1 MSMNKQRIA
10 DLVARLSAE
19 TADFDNKIGGSE
31 KKLGNFSQKAE
42 KAEDSNEGLGKS
54 LTEVSGKLALLPGP
68 LGQVGG
74 HLDNLTDNVGGLGAK
89 WTLVAGSVAVAIGAM
104 TAGLPTLAETER
116 RLLQQE
122 QLIKATGYAS
132 GYTAQEL
139 DELARSV
146 AMNTLTS
153 TQEAAKAIGVMLSFR
168 AVMGSTFREAIML
181 SQDIASVWGTDMS
194 GVAENLGEALNDP
207 INGLTVLGSYGV
219 NFTQTQKDMVEQ
231 MTKTGDVAAAQ
242 GVILDE
248 LRLRFGGGA
257 SAEASGLVGTV
268 DTFSQTWEEMLESLS
283 DKSGAMFFAKT
294 TLQGLIDIMQGVKDF
309 VDPEPMEEFNDLLKQ
324 RIELSRQIDEIESQ
338 SDGELPS
345 ISPFGLLGPSK
356 NELFNLTV
364 EYNMVTKRMM
374 ELQEEFKQKSI
385 AQKEAQDKAAEA
397 AKDREK
403 QRIEEVAAEKRK
415 KDAEEKQREDKRQK
429 EREAAQKV
437 ADQKALE
444 RERETTEEWLIE
456 LDRRNLSEMQL
467 INAKY
472 MDDASRLA
480 EKRQQDLIT
489 EEQYQHSLSEIQ
501 RYYASERT
509 KLMEKEAEEQK
520 KKNQTYMDKYMESM
534 QKAAYDT
541 DMLWTK
547 VFDSFTSGFGQAF
560 SSAILDSESASDA
573 FQIMAEGMA
582 RATLDAIGQIMA
594 QRLVMWTL
602 QKTLNAGE
610 TASQVAQVTAEAQSA
625 SLLAG
630 IHAYSSTAAIPIT
643 GPTLA
648 PGAAAAAIAATEPM
662 AAAATAAAAAGFA
675 GMFDEGGF
683 IPAGQWGITGEL
695 GPEITLGPTQVIGR
709 KKTADLLQQ
718 AGKSANV
725 GESSPSI
732 QQTVEQHFHLSDVYG
747 DAAVQA
753 IIRSAAKEGA
763 DAAYQRVATDFA
775 TGRGIRQTLK
785 RGTGL

>member
-1 MSMNKQRIA
+1 MNKQRIA

-54 LTEVSGKLALLPGP
+54 LTEVSGKLAQLPGP

-74 HLDNLTDNVGGLGAK
+74 HLDNLTDNVDGLGAK

-257 SAEASGLVGTV
+257 SAEASGLIGTV

-283 DKSGAMFFAKT
+283 DKSGSMEFSKKAINA
-294 TLQGLIDIMQGVKDF
+294 LIDAMRGIKNF
-309 VDPEPMEEFNDLLKQ
+309 IDPEPLQEFNDLLEK
-324 RIELSRQIDEIESQ
+324 RAELSRQIDEIESQ

-364 EYNMVTKRMM
+364 EYSRTVKRIE
-374 ELQEEFKQKSI
+374 ELN
-385 AQKEAQDKAAEA
+385 AQFQADKEAKELAQEKAAEA
-397 AKDREK
+397 AKEREK
-403 QRIEEVAAEKRK
+403 QRLEEEAAEKRK

-444 RERETTEEWLIE
+444 RERETTEEWLVEIE
-456 LDRRNLSEMQL
+456 RRNLSEMQL
-467 INAKY
+467 LNAKY
-472 MDDASRLA
+472 MDDASKLV
-480 EKRQQDLIT
+480 EKREKDLIT
-489 EEQYQHSLSEIQ
+489 EEQYQQSLSEIQ
-501 RYYASERT
+501 RYYAAERAA
-509 KLMEKEAEEQK
+509 LIEKETEDQR
-520 KKNQTYMDKYMESM
+520 KKNQTHMDKYIESM

-541 DMLWTK
+541 DFLWSQTFDMLT
-547 VFDSFTSGFGQAF
+547 TGFGNAF
-560 SSAILDSESASDA
+560 ASAIMHSESVGDA
-573 FQIMAEGMA
+573 FKNMAMGMA
-582 RATLDAIGQIMA
+582 QSMLAAIGKIMA
-594 QRLVMWTL
+594 QRAVLWAL
-602 QKTLNAGE
+602 EKTILKG
-610 TASQVAQVTAEAQSA
+610 QVTSDVARVSGEAQSSA
-625 SLLAG
+625 LIAG
-630 IHAYSSTAAIPIT
+630 INAYKSTAAIPVV
-643 GPTLA
+643 GPALA
-648 PGAAAAAIAATEPM
+648 PGAMASALAVTEPM
-662 AAAATAAAAAGFA
+662 ALAATTAASAGFA
-675 GMFDEGGF
+675 GMFDQGGN
-683 IPAGQWGITGEL
+683 IPAGKWGITGEF
-695 GPEITLGPTQVIGR
+695 GPEITLGPTQVVGR
-709 KKTADLLQQ
+709 KKTMAMIDQLASGQSM
-718 AGKSANV
+718 GKGGDGWTIFINEAAPGTTAEV
-725 GESSPSI
+725 DYERRTITTMIKDAHKGGEYFSYIAS
-732 QQTVEQHFHLSDVYG
+732 
-747 DAAVQA
+747 
-753 IIRSAAKEGA
+753 KMGA
-763 DAAYQRVATDFA
+763 QI
-775 TGRGIRQTLK
+775 G
-785 RGTGL
+785 GTK

>member
-54 LTEVSGKLALLPGP
+54 LTEVSGKLAKLPGP

-74 HLDNLTDNVGGLGAK
+74 HLDDLTSNVDDLGAK

-104 TAGLPTLAETER
+104 SAGLPTLAETER

-257 SAEASGLVGTV
+257 SAEASGLIGTV

-324 RIELSRQIDEIESQ
+324 RVELGQKIDDIESK
-338 SDGELPS
+338 SKGKKLAS
-345 ISPFGLLGPSK
+345 ISPFGLLGPSE
-356 NELFNLTV
+356 NELFNLIV

-397 AKDREK
+397 AKEREK
-403 QRIEEVAAEKRK
+403 QRLEEEAAEKRK

-429 EREAAQKV
+429 EREAAKKL

-444 RERETTEEWLIE
+444 RERENTEEWLVEIE
-456 LDRRNLSEMQL
+456 RRNLSEMQL
-467 INAKY
+467 LNAKY
-472 MDDASRLA
+472 MDDASKLV
-480 EKRQQDLIT
+480 EKREKDLIT
-489 EEQYQHSLSEIQ
+489 EEQYQQSLSEIQ
-501 RYYASERT
+501 RYYAAERAA
-509 KLMEKEAEEQK
+509 LIEKETEDQR
-520 KKNQTYMDKYMESM
+520 KKNQTHMDKYIESM

-541 DMLWTK
+541 DFLWSQTFDMLT
-547 VFDSFTSGFGQAF
+547 TGFGNAF
-560 SSAILDSESASDA
+560 ASAIMHSESVGDA
-573 FQIMAEGMA
+573 FKNMAMGMA
-582 RATLDAIGQIMA
+582 QSMLAAIGKIMA
-594 QRLVMWTL
+594 QRAVLWAL
-602 QKTLNAGE
+602 EKTILKG
-610 TASQVAQVTAEAQSA
+610 QVTSDVARVSGEAQSSA
-625 SLLAG
+625 LIAG
-630 IHAYSSTAAIPIT
+630 INAYKSTAAIPIV
-643 GPTLA
+643 GPALA
-648 PGAAAAAIAATEPM
+648 PGAMASALAVTEPLALAAT
-662 AAAATAAAAAGFA
+662 TAASAGFA
-675 GMFDEGGF
+675 GMFDQGGN
-683 IPAGQWGITGEL
+683 IPAGKWGITGEF
-695 GPEITLGPTQVIGR
+695 GPEITLGPTQVVGR
-709 KKTADLLQQ
+709 KKTMAMIDQLASGQ
-718 AGKSANV
+718 AMGQG
-725 GESSPSI
+725 GEGWTIFINEAAPGTTAEVDYERRTI
-732 QQTVEQHFHLSDVYG
+732 RTMIK
-747 DAAVQA
+747 DAHKGGEYFSYIVQ
-753 IIRSAAKEGA
+753 KMGA
-763 DAAYQRVATDFA
+763 QI
-775 TGRGIRQTLK
+775 G
-785 RGTGL
+785 GTK